1 MSKTQNIKLAVD
13 AVVFGYQN
21 NQLYVLLIKQKFGI
35 AKGKWSLPG
44 GFVLNDESLTQAVER
59 ELQEEAG
66 IKVNYLEQLYTF
78 GDDVKR
84 DPRNHT
90 VTVAYFALVNPK
102 KWTLKADTD
111 AEDAQWFPLS
121 MESERLKLSFPPD
134 RRSSAV
140 ESRGKVESDSMGSS
154 APLGVQFPRLA
165 YDHKKIIKVGVER
178 LKGKLT
184 YQPIGFDLLDKEF
197 PFSDLEHLY
206 STILG
211 KEIDRR
217 NFRKKMLSFDILQET
232 NKMKKVGSGRP
243 AKLFTFNKQK
253 YNALVKEGFHFEI
266 KYV

>member
-21 NQLYVLLIKQKFGI
+21 NQLYVLLIKQKFGV
-35 AKGKWSLPG
+35 AKGLWSLPG
-44 GFVLNDESLTQAVER
+44 GFVLNNETLTQAVER
-59 ELQEEAG
+59 ELKEEAG

-78 GDDVKR
+78 GDDIER

-90 VTVAYFALVNPK
+90 VAVAYFALVNPK
-102 KWTLKADTD
+102 KWKLKADSD
-111 AEDAQWFPLS
+111 AEDAQWFPIS
-121 MESERLKLSFPPD
+121 
-134 RRSSAV
+134 
-140 ESRGKVESDSMGSS
+140 KV
-154 APLGVQFPRLA
+154 PKLA
-165 YDHKKIIKVGVER
+165 YDHKKIVKVGVER
-178 LKGKLT
+178 LKGKLS

-232 NKMKKVGSGRP
+232 KKMKKVGSGRP

-253 YNALVKEGFHFEI
+253 YNTLVKEGFHFEI

>member
-35 AKGKWSLPG
+35 AKGLWSLPG
-44 GFVLNDESLTQAVER
+44 GFVLNNESLTQAVAR

-90 VTVAYFALVNPK
+90 VSVAYFALVNPT
-102 KWTLKADTD
+102 KWTLKANTD
-111 AEDAQWFPLS
+111 AEDAQWFPIT
-121 MESERLKLSFPPD
+121 KIP
-134 RRSSAV
+134 
-140 ESRGKVESDSMGSS
+140 K
-154 APLGVQFPRLA
+154 LA
-165 YDHKKIIKVGVER
+165 YDHKKIVKVGIER

-184 YQPIGFDLLDKEF
+184 YQPIGFDLLEKEF

-206 STILG
+206 TTILG

-232 NKMKKVGSGRP
+232 KRMKKIGSGRP

>member
-1 MSKTQNIKLAVD
+1 MSETQNIKLAVD
-13 AVVFGYQN
+13 AVVFGYQE
-21 NQLYVLLIKQKFGI
+21 NQLYVLLIKQKFGH
-35 AKGKWSLPG
+35 AKGLWSLPG
-44 GFVLNDESLTQAVER
+44 GFVLNNETLTQAVER
-59 ELQEEAG
+59 ELKEEAG

-78 GDDVKR
+78 GDDINR

-90 VTVAYFALVNPK
+90 ISVAYFALVNPK
-102 KWTLKADTD
+102 KWELKADTD
-111 AEDAQWFPLS
+111 AEDAQWFPIS
-121 MESERLKLSFPPD
+121 KVPKLAF
-134 RRSSAV
+134 
-140 ESRGKVESDSMGSS
+140 
-154 APLGVQFPRLA
+154 
-165 YDHKKIIKVGVER
+165 DHKKIVKVGVER

>member
-1 MSKTQNIKLAVD
+1 MSILRILSMIKEQNIKLAVD

-35 AKGKWSLPG
+35 AKGLWSLPG
-44 GFVLNDESLTQAVER
+44 GFVLNNESLTDAVER
-59 ELQEEAG
+59 ELKEEAG

-84 DPRNHT
+84 DPRIHT
-90 VTVAYFALVNPK
+90 VSVAYFALVNPN
-102 KWTLKADTD
+102 KWELKPDTD
-111 AEDAQWFPLS
+111 AEDAQWFPINNGEVYLQS
-121 MESERLKLSFPPD
+121 VPD
-134 RRSSAV
+134 T
-140 ESRGKVESDSMGSS
+140 ESRLSRESVK
-154 APLGVQFPRLA
+154 AVKLA
-165 YDHKKIIKVGVER
+165 YDHKKIIKKGVER
-178 LKGKLT
+178 LKGKLS

-206 STILG
+206 TTILG

-217 NFRKKMLSFDILQET
+217 NFRKKMLSFDIIHET
-232 NKMKKVGSGRP
+232 KKMKKVGSGRP

-253 YNALVKEGFHFEI
+253 YNALVKDGFHFEI

>member
-35 AKGKWSLPG
+35 AKGLWSLPG
-44 GFVLNDESLTQAVER
+44 GFVLNNESLTQAVER

-90 VTVAYFALVNPK
+90 VSVAYFALVNPT
-102 KWTLKADTD
+102 KWTLKANTD
-111 AEDAQWFPLS
+111 AEDAQWFPIIDSKVLGHT
-121 MESERLKLSFPPD
+121 EP
-134 RRSSAV
+134 V
-140 ESRGKVESDSMGSS
+140 EVPK
-154 APLGVQFPRLA
+154 LA
-165 YDHKKIIKVGVER
+165 YDHKKIVKVGIER

-184 YQPIGFDLLDKEF
+184 YQPIGFDLLEKEF

-206 STILG
+206 ATILG

-232 NKMKKVGSGRP
+232 KRMKKIGSGRP

>member
-21 NQLYVLLIKQKFGI
+21 NELYVLLIKQKFGT
-35 AKGKWSLPG
+35 AKGSWSLPG
-44 GFVLNDESLTQAVER
+44 GFVLNNESLTAAVER
-59 ELQEEAG
+59 ELKEEAG

-90 VTVAYFALVNPK
+90 VSVAFFALVNPN
-102 KWTLKADTD
+102 KWILKPDAD
-111 AEDAQWFPLS
+111 AEDALWFPITKMPS
-121 MESERLKLSFPPD
+121 
-134 RRSSAV
+134 
-140 ESRGKVESDSMGSS
+140 
-154 APLGVQFPRLA
+154 LA
-165 YDHKKIIKVGVER
+165 YDHKKIIQVGVER

-184 YQPIGFDLLDKEF
+184 YQPIGFDLLEKEF

-206 STILG
+206 TTILG

-232 NKMKKVGSGRP
+232 KKIKQVGSGRP

>member
-35 AKGKWSLPG
+35 AKGLWSLPG
-44 GFVLNDESLTQAVER
+44 GFVLNNESLTQAVER

-90 VTVAYFALVNPK
+90 VSVAYFALVNPT
-102 KWTLKADTD
+102 KWTLKANTD
-111 AEDAQWFPLS
+111 AEDAQWFPIT
-121 MESERLKLSFPPD
+121 KIP
-134 RRSSAV
+134 
-140 ESRGKVESDSMGSS
+140 K
-154 APLGVQFPRLA
+154 LA
-165 YDHKKIIKVGVER
+165 YDHKKIVKVGIER

-184 YQPIGFDLLDKEF
+184 YQPIGFDLLEKEF

-206 STILG
+206 TTILG

-232 NKMKKVGSGRP
+232 KRMKKIGSGRP

>member
-111 AEDAQWFPLS
+111 AEDAQWFPIINDQVVQALPDTEPSTERRVLS
-121 MESERLKLSFPPD
+121 GVEVS
-134 RRSSAV
+134 RSA
-140 ESRGKVESDSMGSS
+140 K
-154 APLGVQFPRLA
+154 AIKLA

-206 STILG
+206 GTILG

-232 NKMKKVGSGRP
+232 KKMKKVGSGRP

-253 YNALVKEGFHFEI
+253 YSALVKEGFHFEI